1 MENTKKI
8 KKIKRLKFMILIS
21 IFLLVI
27 MFFAPINFITSPKNL
42 TLALIFIAVLF
53 LVIIEIISLSEK
65 GGFLIEILDVLAVV
79 FPFYLCYLI
88 VTCFFLFIA
97 RINGAS
103 MEPNFHDNEL
113 ILVNR
118 FNVSYERFD
127 VVFVNVSKE
136 RTSYYRDDS
145 FLKRIVGLPGE
156 IIEYKDDKLYVNGVV
171 VPEPFENGITNSFNF
186 GDVCKI
192 KETSCQVIPEDYY
205 FVLGDNRENS
215 TDSRIIGLVH
225 KNDLFGKI
233 IYVY

>member
-8 KKIKRLKFMILIS
+8 KRLRLIVLIS
-21 IFLLVI
+21 LFLMIVI
-27 MFFAPINFITSPKNL
+27 FFAPENSIASPKSL
-42 TLALIFIAVLF
+42 TLILIGIAVVF
-53 LVIIEIISLSEK
+53 LIIIQIISFSQK

-79 FPFYLCYLI
+79 FPFYLFLI
-88 VTCFFLFIA
+88 IITCFVIFPA
-97 RINGAS
+97 RVNGAS
-103 MEPNFHDNEL
+103 MEPNFYDNESL
-113 ILVNR
+113 LVNR

-156 IIEYKDDKLYVNGVV
+156 IIEYKDDKLFVNGVV

-225 KNDLFGKI
+225 KNDLLGKI
-233 IYVY
+233 IYVFQN